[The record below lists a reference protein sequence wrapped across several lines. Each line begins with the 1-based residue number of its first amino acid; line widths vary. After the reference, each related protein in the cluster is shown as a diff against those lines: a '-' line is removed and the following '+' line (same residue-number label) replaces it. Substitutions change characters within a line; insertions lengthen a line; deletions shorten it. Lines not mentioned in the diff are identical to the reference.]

1 MTHDF
6 HLNVNLNVNILI
18 ENAYAQHEC
27 AHDSFKKKHEPA
39 YNELTNAIKASA
51 HDQLTPQQ
59 FQEWNQPTTFQ
70 CLIKRL
76 RNNTREWRRQQRKR
90 QQQKDNQHQP
100 GTTTSNS
107 STISNECIIECA
119 TASKTYNKICYIRPA
134 SQNLQQP
141 VRSQWHWRYTT

>member
-27 AHDSFKKKHEPA
+27 THDNFKKKHEPA

-59 FQEWNQPTTFQ
+59 FQEWNQPTTIQ
-70 CLIKRL
+70 CLIKRMWK
-76 RNNTREWRRQQRKR
+76 NTREWRRRQRKR
-90 QQQKDNQHQP
+90 QQQKANQHQP
-100 GTTTSNS
+100 GTTNSN
-107 STISNECIIECA
+107 
-119 TASKTYNKICYIRPA
+119 R
-134 SQNLQQP
+134 
-141 VRSQWHWRYTT
+141 